1 MFAAFVGS
9 AFAAAAA
16 GTAVD
21 KFAAVVPAFAV
32 AAPVSHLDVV
42 FALCFCEVEPRA
54 SAILIEPATVA
65 LFSVEVQVMGKSLK
79 SWKCCCKAG
88 RQAGRQAIRIFV

>member
-42 FALCFCEVEPRA
+42 FALCVCEVEPRA
-54 SAILIEPATVA
+54 SAILIEPATAAAPAA
-65 LFSVEVQVMGKSLK
+65 LCNCSLLLPLVCD
-79 SWKCCCKAG
+79 SCD
-88 RQAGRQAIRIFV
+88 